1 MKFFIS
7 QKLFAHTFQTLP
19 AYIHALILHPVLR
32 LVHIFAPL
40 AQALH
45 FERGVQVGIALGFNY
60 HDSVFGQL
68 YNEVRVVMGD
78 IAVPVNIIKLEV
90 GRKVV
95 LGTGRHILAI
105 FPKSGKFKFKMAV
118 ANYIESLP
126 DLPKVPRPCAQK
138 KRQPAQ

>member
-19 AYIHALILHPVLR
+19 AYIHTLILHLVLR
-32 LVHIFAPL
+32 LVHIHASL

-45 FERGVQVGIALGFNY
+45 FERGVKVGIALGFNY

-90 GRKVV
+90 GRKIV
-95 LGTGRHILAI
+95 LGIGRHILAI

>member
-7 QKLFAHTFQTLP
+7 QKLFAHTFKLFLLC
-19 AYIHALILHPVLR
+19 IHALILHPVLR

>member
-19 AYIHALILHPVLR
+19 AYIHALILHLVLR
-32 LVHIFAPL
+32 LVHIHASL

-45 FERGVQVGIALGFNY
+45 FERGVKVGIALGFNY

-68 YNEVRVVMGD
+68 YNEVRVVMGE

-90 GRKVV
+90 GRKIV
-95 LGTGRHILAI
+95 LGIGRHILAI

>member
-19 AYIHALILHPVLR
+19 AYIHALILHLVLR

-45 FERGVQVGIALGFNY
+45 FEWGVQVGIALGFNY

-68 YNEVRVVMGD
+68 YNEVRVVMGY
-78 IAVPVNIIKLEV
+78 IAVPVNIIKLEID
-90 GRKVV
+90 RKVV
-95 LGTGRHILAI
+95 FCVGQHILAVFKI
-105 FPKSGKFKFKMAV
+105 CGKFQFKVAV
-118 ANYIESLP
+118 AYYAVEYALLG
-126 DLPKVPRPCAQK
+126 D
-138 KRQPAQ
+138 